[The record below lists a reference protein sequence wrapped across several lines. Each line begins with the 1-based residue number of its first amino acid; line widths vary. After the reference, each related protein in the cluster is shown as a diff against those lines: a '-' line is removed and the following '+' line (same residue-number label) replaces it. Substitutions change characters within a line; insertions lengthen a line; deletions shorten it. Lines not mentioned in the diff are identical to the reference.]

1 VTERIVAHVDEAG
14 AKLPGDRRLY
24 VLAAVLT
31 SLCDHPSIKAQ
42 LTALRLGDR
51 FLHYYDEL
59 PERRLL
65 IAKVIS
71 QLPLHGGI
79 VLITSSGNTG
89 QEHAR
94 CRLMTQL
101 LPRLEHVEQASEVII
116 ESRAGGDRHDRR
128 TRDRL
133 RRSRKI
139 SAGLR
144 VDHAGKT
151 EPMLWLA
158 DFVASAYVGARYH
171 GDMEPWDI
179 LNGSH
184 TIDVI
189 DAG

>member
-14 AKLPGDRRLY
+14 AKLPGGRRLY

-31 SLCDHPSIKAQ
+31 SREDHALIVRA
-42 LTALRLGDR
+42 LTSLRLGDR
-51 FLHYYDEL
+51 ALHYYDEI

-65 IAKVIS
+65 IAKLIS

-79 VLITSSGNTG
+79 LLTTSTGNAG
-89 QEHAR
+89 QERAR
-94 CRLMTQL
+94 CQLMACL
-101 LPRLEHVEQASEVII
+101 LPRLEHAERVGEVII

-139 SAGLR
+139 SGEFR
-144 VDHAGKT
+144 VGHAEKSL
-151 EPMLWLA
+151 PLLWLA

-171 GDMEPWDI
+171 GDLEPWNVITGAHIIDI
-179 LNGSH
+179 
-184 TIDVI
+184 IDV
-189 DAG
+189 